1 MDVAP
6 RIFHS
11 VYTHPKTPRRLS
23 DFMKEDQIMGKALFW
38 SCISCTM
45 VIFKSVQTE
54 MWKKEKKEEKKSLI
68 C

>member
-1 MDVAP
+1 
-6 RIFHS
+6 
-11 VYTHPKTPRRLS
+11 
-23 DFMKEDQIMGKALFW
+23 MKEDQLMGKALFW